1 MNGWKAIIVCL
12 LLPLI
17 GCAAP
22 TPAPRTN
29 PNPRPN
35 LVHRSADPTVN
46 RSLQAM
52 GGLDRLTTHAYL
64 VSATV
69 TQYSPSD
76 PPTIWQVQMRID
88 PAMRTLG
95 AHAPTGSGQ
104 WRAAVQ
110 GSLCSLDAQGDHQPT
125 ALQRKAICEMVQTV
139 LHRVSGPLN
148 FDVADEQ
155 SRGTTGA
162 VVDGEHVL
170 RVGVAGGDAGI
181 RAYYFDPSTGLLRFA
196 SAGSDAPG
204 KPGTVTIYTWQKV
217 RGGVMFPQ
225 TLRVV
230 DIGQHTLVG
239 LKDVLEVDFDRVQ
252 LVEVPRERAD

>member
-1 MNGWKAIIVCL
+1 MNGWKAITVCL

-22 TPAPRTN
+22 PPAPRAN
-29 PNPRPN
+29 PKPSPIPA
-35 LVHRSADPTVN
+35 HRNTDPTVN

-88 PAMRTLG
+88 PALKTLK

-104 WRAAVQ
+104 WDAAIQ
-110 GSLCSLDAQGDHQPT
+110 GGLCSSDAQGANQPT

-170 RVGVAGGDAGI
+170 RVGVTGGAANI
-181 RAYYFDPSTGLLRFA
+181 RAYYFEPATGLLRFA
-196 SAGSDAPG
+196 TAVSDAPG

-225 TLRVV
+225 TIRVV

-239 LKDVLEVDFDRVQ
+239 LKDVLQVDFDRVQ
-252 LVEVPRERAD
+252 LVEAPRERAD